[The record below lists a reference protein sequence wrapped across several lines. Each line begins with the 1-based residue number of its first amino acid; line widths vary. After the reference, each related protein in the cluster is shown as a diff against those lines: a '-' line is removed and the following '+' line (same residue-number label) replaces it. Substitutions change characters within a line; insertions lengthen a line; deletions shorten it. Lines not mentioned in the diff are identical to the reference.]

1 MKTTIKKPI
10 IPGVGE
16 RMNIAHVQTCS
27 VKYNNMIIKS
37 PVKSIESKYHF
48 DINPMYL
55 VSAFN
60 MTGVMLESYYGPEDE
75 CPSSFILSPEDAIR
89 LGNSIIDAA
98 NKCAEYNKVLYNR
111 DKMVNMLK
119 SNIEKGYVDTLV
131 IKYHKK
137 CSMEINNPY
146 THIYNICPIYK
157 EKIKNNH
164 FNFNIP
170 LTITDFTTID
180 GIDVDPSDLVH
191 GMKDSVYAMFLN
203 CAHYSCLS
211 EEDNEKINEMRKFK
225 IKFVNMRKIIERD
238 YNISVI
244 DNKRNRAKYKEKQK
258 SLLDNAQYA
267 AERDARLAE
276 SLKNVPRDKN
286 GRINFTE
293 AVKAMGI
300 KLDFNGKK

>member
-16 RMNIAHVQTCS
+16 RMNIPHIQTCS
-27 VKYNNMIIKS
+27 AEYNNMILES
-37 PVKSIESKYHF
+37 PIKSIESKYYF
-48 DINPMYL
+48 DVNPMYL
-55 VSAFN
+55 VNAFN
-60 MTGVMLESYYGPEDE
+60 MTGVMLESYYGPKDE
-75 CPSSFILSPEDAIR
+75 SPSYFILSPEDAIR

-98 NKCAEYNKVLYNR
+98 NKCAEYNKILYNR

-137 CSMEINNPY
+137 CSMEVNNPY
-146 THIYNICPIYK
+146 THIYNVYPIYK

-180 GIDVDPSDLVH
+180 GTDINPNDLIR
-191 GMKDSVYAMFLN
+191 GMKDSIYAMFCN
-203 CAHYSCLS
+203 HTYYSCLS
-211 EEDNEKINEMRKFK
+211 EEENKKLDEMRKFK
-225 IKFVNMRKIIERD
+225 IKFANMRKVIERD
-238 YNISVI
+238 YNTSVI
-244 DNKRNRAKYKEKQK
+244 DNKRNKEKYKENQK
-258 SLLDNAQYA
+258 LLLNNAQYA

-276 SLKNVPRDKN
+276 SLKDVPRDKN
-286 GRINFTE
+286 GRINFAE

>member
-1 MKTTIKKPI
+1 MKTTIKEPI
-10 IPGVGE
+10 IPGVG
-16 RMNIAHVQTCS
+16 RKMNVPHIQICS
-27 VKYNNMIIKS
+27 TKYNSMILES
-37 PVKSIESKYHF
+37 PIKSIESKYYF
-48 DINPMYL
+48 DVNPMYL
-55 VSAFN
+55 VNAFN
-60 MTGVMLESYYGPEDE
+60 MTGVMLESYYGPKDE
-75 CPSSFILSPEDAIR
+75 SPSSFILSPEDAIR
-89 LGNSIIDAA
+89 LGNSIIDTA
-98 NKCAEYNKVLYNR
+98 NKCAEYNKILYNR
-111 DKMVNMLK
+111 DKMVNILK

-180 GIDVDPSDLVH
+180 GTDINPSDLIR
-191 GMKDSVYAMFLN
+191 GMKDSIYAMFCN
-203 CAHYSCLS
+203 RTYYSCLS
-211 EEDNEKINEMRKFK
+211 EEENKKLDEMRKFK
-225 IKFVNMRKIIERD
+225 IKFANMRKVIERD
-238 YNISVI
+238 YNTSVI
-244 DNKRNRAKYKEKQK
+244 DNKRNKEKYKENQK
-258 SLLDNAQYA
+258 LLLNNAQYA
-267 AERDARLAE
+267 AERDARLAK
-276 SLKNVPRDKN
+276 SLKDVPRDKN

>member
-10 IPGVGE
+10 IPGVGG
-16 RMNIAHVQTCS
+16 RMNIPHIQTCS
-27 VKYNNMIIKS
+27 AKYNNMILKS
-37 PVKSIESKYHF
+37 PVKSIESKYYF
-48 DINPMYL
+48 DVNPMYL
-55 VSAFN
+55 VNAFN
-60 MTGVMLESYYGPEDE
+60 MTGVMLESYYGPKDE
-75 CPSSFILSPEDAIR
+75 SPSSFILSPEDAIR

-146 THIYNICPIYK
+146 MHIYNIYPIYK

-170 LTITDFTTID
+170 LSITDFTTVSGENID
-180 GIDVDPSDLVH
+180 LNDLVR
-191 GMKDSVYAMFLN
+191 GMKSSIYAVFCN
-203 CAHYSCLS
+203 RAYYSCLS
-211 EEDNEKINEMRKFK
+211 EEENKKIDEMRKFK
-225 IKFVNMRKIIERD
+225 IKFVNMRKVIERD
-238 YNISVI
+238 YNTSMS
-244 DNKRNRAKYKEKQK
+244 DNERNKAKYKEKQK

>member
-10 IPGVGE
+10 IPGVGA

-27 VKYNNMIIKS
+27 AKYNSMILKS
-37 PVKSIESKYHF
+37 PVKSIESKYYF
-48 DINPMYL
+48 DVNPMYL
-55 VSAFN
+55 VNAFN
-60 MTGVMLESYYGPEDE
+60 ITGVMLESYYGPKVEGL
-75 CPSSFILSPEDAIR
+75 SSFILSPEDAIR

-98 NKCAEYNKVLYNR
+98 NKCAEYNKILYNR
-111 DKMVNMLK
+111 DKMVNILK

-146 THIYNICPIYK
+146 THIYNVYPIYK
-157 EKIKNNH
+157 EKVKNNH

-170 LTITDFTTID
+170 LTITDFTTLSGDNIN
-180 GIDVDPSDLVH
+180 PNDLIR
-191 GMKDSVYAMFLN
+191 GMKDSIYAMVLN

-211 EEDNEKINEMRKFK
+211 EEENKKLDEMRKFK
-225 IKFVNMRKIIERD
+225 IKFVNMRKIVERD
-238 YNISVI
+238 YNLSVI
-244 DNKRNRAKYKEKQK
+244 DNKRNKAKYKERQK

-267 AERDARLAE
+267 AERDVRLSEA
-276 SLKNVPRDKN
+276 LKNVSRDKN

>member
-16 RMNIAHVQTCS
+16 RMNIVHVQTCS
-27 VKYNNMIIKS
+27 VKYNSMILES
-37 PVKSIESKYHF
+37 PIKSIESEYHF
-48 DINPMYL
+48 DVNPMYL
-55 VSAFN
+55 VNAFN
-60 MTGVMLESYYGPEDE
+60 MTGVMLENYYGPEDQSH
-75 CPSSFILSPEDAIR
+75 SSFILSPEDAIR
-89 LGNSIIDAA
+89 LGNSIIDTA
-98 NKCAEYNKVLYNR
+98 NKCAEYNKILYNR
-111 DKMVNMLK
+111 DKMVNILK

-146 THIYNICPIYK
+146 THIYNIYPIYK

-180 GIDVDPSDLVH
+180 GTDINPSDLIR
-191 GMKDSVYAMFLN
+191 GMNDSIYAMFCN
-203 CAHYSCLS
+203 RTYYSCLS
-211 EEDNEKINEMRKFK
+211 EEENKKLDEMRKFK
-225 IKFVNMRKIIERD
+225 IKFANMRKVIERD
-238 YNISVI
+238 YNTSVI
-244 DNKRNRAKYKEKQK
+244 DNKRNKEKYKENQK
-258 SLLDNAQYA
+258 LLLNNAQYA

-276 SLKNVPRDKN
+276 SLKDVPRDKN